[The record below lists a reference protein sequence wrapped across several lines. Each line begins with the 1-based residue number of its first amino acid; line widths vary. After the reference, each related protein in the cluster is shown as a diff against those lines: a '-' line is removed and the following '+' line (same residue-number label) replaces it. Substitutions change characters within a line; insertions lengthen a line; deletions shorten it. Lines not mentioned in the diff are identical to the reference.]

1 MPLASQSVEIKSPTG
16 PRNEEDDTLS
26 DAGTYTI
33 ETDVQDK
40 ELEEAR
46 SKIDQAS
53 CSMQFLFH
61 LKEIRK

>member
-1 MPLASQSVEIKSPTG
+1 MPLSQSGELKSPPVG
-16 PRNEEDDTLS
+16 PRNEEDDSLS

-53 CSMQFLFH
+53 CFIFF
-61 LKEIRK
+61 